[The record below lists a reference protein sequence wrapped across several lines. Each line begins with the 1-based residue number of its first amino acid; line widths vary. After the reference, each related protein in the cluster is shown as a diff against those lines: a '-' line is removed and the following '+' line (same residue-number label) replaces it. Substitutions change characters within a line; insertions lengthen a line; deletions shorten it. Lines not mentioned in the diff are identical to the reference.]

1 MGSASLD
8 KKVIA
13 QAKAKYNF
21 PWWVSK
27 NPMEVFWGQLN
38 EEAQIV
44 PLEKLLDYAKQAMSR
59 EVFPEEFDDK
69 DSLKE
74 EFIERISK
82 AAFGQLTDKIQKKQA
97 NAVLKAS

>member
-1 MGSASLD
+1 
-8 KKVIA
+8 
-13 QAKAKYNF
+13 
-21 PWWVSK
+21 
-27 NPMEVFWGQLN
+27 MEVFWGQLN

-59 EVFPEEFDDK
+59 EVFSEELEDK

-82 AAFGQLTDKIQKKQA
+82 AAFVELTGKIQKKQA
-97 NAVLKAS
+97 ATVLKVS